1 MITLTNIINVII
13 TCLFIIL
20 VISERNNPK
29 KLPIILWN
37 INCINNFKL
46 CPLKRQSYFFLKGE

>member
-13 TCLFIIL
+13 TYLFIIL

-29 KLPIILWN
+29 KLPIILCG
-37 INCINNFKL
+37 ISIVLTILSFVL
-46 CPLKRQSYFFLKGE
+46 

>member
-20 VISERNNPK
+20 VIPERDNPK
-29 KLPIILWN
+29 KLPIVLCTISILLT
-37 INCINNFKL
+37 ILSFVL
-46 CPLKRQSYFFLKGE
+46 

>member
-20 VISERNNPK
+20 VISERDSPK
-29 KLPIILWN
+29 KLPIVLCTISILLT
-37 INCINNFKL
+37 ILSFVL
-46 CPLKRQSYFFLKGE
+46 

>member
-29 KLPIILWN
+29 KLPIILCG
-37 INCINNFKL
+37 ISIVL
-46 CPLKRQSYFFLKGE
+46 TFLSFVL

>member
-29 KLPIILWN
+29 KLSIILCG
-37 INCINNFKL
+37 ISIVLTILSFVL
-46 CPLKRQSYFFLKGE
+46 